1 MKTLVTGAGGLIGS
15 SVVREL
21 IRDGREVRAMIRPGG
36 DRRNIEGLDM
46 EVVEG
51 DLLDKDSLH
60 RALEGCDRLYQLA
73 AVYAQWHPKG
83 GDYIRK
89 VNIEGTRNILEAASK
104 HNLERIV
111 YTGSISSIGTFADRL
126 GNEEDW
132 PSMEECR
139 RMPYR
144 ESKTIS
150 ERMALDYAKEMPIVV
165 VTPASPIGPRDYK
178 PTPTGR
184 TILDFLNGKMVA
196 YVDVGLNLIDVE
208 DLAAGF
214 LLADKKGKIGQRY
227 LMGNRNMYLKEL
239 FDRLADLTG
248 LPAPRHKVPKLL
260 VRVMGEV
267 NEFISNITK
276 VEPVASVEQAL
287 HTRYNEFVDCSRA
300 VRELGLPQNDINI
313 AIYKAVK
320 YYLDTGAVKPERAK
334 MINLKKPE
342 GAR

>member
-21 IRDGREVRAMIRPGG
+21 LRDGREVRAMVRPGG

-51 DLLDKDSLH
+51 DLLDVDSLF
-60 RALEGCDRLYQLA
+60 RALKGCEKLYQLA
-73 AVYAQWHPKG
+73 AVYAQWHPRG

-89 VNIEGTRNILEAASK
+89 VNIEGTRNILETALK
-104 HNLERIV
+104 FDLERIV
-111 YTGSISSIGTFADRL
+111 YTGSISSIKTFPDRL
-126 GNEEDW
+126 GTEEDW
-132 PSMEECR
+132 PTMEECR

-150 ERMALDYAKEMPIVV
+150 ERMALDYAKKLPIVV

-208 DLAAGF
+208 DLAVGF
-214 LLADKKGKIGQRY
+214 LLAERKGRIGQRY
-227 LMGNRNMYLKEL
+227 LLGNRNIYLKEL
-239 FDRLADLTG
+239 FDLLGDMTG

-276 VEPVASVEQAL
+276 KEPVASVEQAL
-287 HTRYNEFVDCSRA
+287 HTRYNEFVDCSKA
-300 VRELGLPQNDINI
+300 VNELGLPQNDIKI

-320 YYLDTGAVKPERAK
+320 YYLETEAVKPGRAK
-334 MINLKKPE
+334 MINLRKPP
-342 GAR
+342 GAE